1 MDRSNIIYLII
12 ETHTQNQYGI
22 LETTTEKKKVFC
34 QVDSVSSAEFF
45 DGGRSGLNPEF
56 RMTLFKY
63 DYSGEKLLEYN
74 GEKYSIYRTY
84 IRKTDEIELY
94 VERKG
99 GNG

>member
-1 MDRSNIIYLII
+1 MDRSNIIYLIT
-12 ETHTQNQYGI
+12 ETQTQNQYGI
-22 LETTTEKKKVFC
+22 LETSTEKKKVFC
-34 QVDSVSSAEFF
+34 QVDSVTSSEFF

-74 GEKYSIYRTY
+74 GQEYSIYRTY
-84 IRKTDEIELY
+84 IRRTDEIELY

>member
-1 MDRSNIIYLII
+1 MDRSNIIYLIT
-12 ETHTQNQYGI
+12 ETQTQNQYGI

-34 QVDSVSSAEFF
+34 QVDSVTSSEFF

-63 DYSGEKLLEYN
+63 DYGGEKLLEYN
-74 GEKYSIYRTY
+74 GQQYSIYRTY
-84 IRKTDEIELY
+84 IRRTDEIELY